1 MSCGECK
8 YWHETEVKHGGFLMG
23 KCKKFHIEMS
33 NDSNCS
39 QYKQKKETNQGKS
52 D

>member
-1 MSCGECK
+1 MECETCK
-8 YWHETEVKHGGFLMG
+8 YWKKIGVKNGGFLMG

-33 NDSNCS
+33 NESKCS
-39 QYKQKKETNQGKS
+39 EYKQKKETKG